1 VGIPHSQSNAALL
14 RAARRGDK
22 PAFAALVER
31 HYPALLTSC
40 RRVLRD
46 TDLAGDA
53 SQEAV
58 LRAMLGLDHL
68 RNDERFG
75 PWLIGIGLNVCR
87 SLLNESSRRASSL
100 EALRHER
107 RVTEPLA
114 PEPEPPDHAEA
125 SDHAARVRAAIADLP
140 PGQRE
145 AVVLFYLGGLTH
157 AEIADELGTQPGA
170 IKTRLHKARKSLRAP
185 LLSLYKERIPMTD
198 RPADLIPM
206 HVAELRRTAA
216 TDPMSARHIVFL
228 KDDTGD
234 RRLPIWIGPAEAIAL
249 AVILDDVQL
258 PRPGAYQFAAAL
270 LTAAGGQLRE
280 VRIIELTGST
290 FYAQAVLADGATVD
304 ARPSDALTLALVTDA
319 PIRVAASVLHQAATQ
334 KSALSDLFEEADRA
348 PDDAHAIADEVRTR
362 LAASAAEIAERQQRT
377 Q

>member
-87 SLLNESSRRASSL
+87 SLLNERSRRASSL
-100 EALRHER
+100 DALRHER

-114 PEPEPPDHAEA
+114 PEPESPDHAEA

-157 AEIADELGTQPGA
+157 AEIADELGT
-170 IKTRLHKARKSLRAP
+170 
-185 LLSLYKERIPMTD
+185 
-198 RPADLIPM
+198 
-206 HVAELRRTAA
+206 
-216 TDPMSARHIVFL
+216 
-228 KDDTGD
+228 
-234 RRLPIWIGPAEAIAL
+234 
-249 AVILDDVQL
+249 
-258 PRPGAYQFAAAL
+258 
-270 LTAAGGQLRE
+270 
-280 VRIIELTGST
+280 
-290 FYAQAVLADGATVD
+290 
-304 ARPSDALTLALVTDA
+304 
-319 PIRVAASVLHQAATQ
+319 
-334 KSALSDLFEEADRA
+334 
-348 PDDAHAIADEVRTR
+348 
-362 LAASAAEIAERQQRT
+362 
-377 Q
+377 